1 MNVAVDLDFGSTL
14 VGYFGAGLIVLG
26 YFLNQ
31 KGWIRSEDWRYPAL
45 NLLGSVLV
53 MISLLFHPN
62 PPSMLIEV
70 FWSLISIYGIW
81 KNLRAARGA
90 RRGVSAPQAPS
101 PVG

>member
-1 MNVAVDLDFGSTL
+1 MDLDLGSTL
-14 VGYFGAGLIVLG
+14 LGYFGAGLIVIG
-26 YFLNQ
+26 YLLNQ

-70 FWSLISIYGIW
+70 FWALISIYGIW
-81 KNLRAARGA
+81 KNVRGA
-90 RRGVSAPQAPS
+90 REARRVGPARETPSSAA
-101 PVG
+101 